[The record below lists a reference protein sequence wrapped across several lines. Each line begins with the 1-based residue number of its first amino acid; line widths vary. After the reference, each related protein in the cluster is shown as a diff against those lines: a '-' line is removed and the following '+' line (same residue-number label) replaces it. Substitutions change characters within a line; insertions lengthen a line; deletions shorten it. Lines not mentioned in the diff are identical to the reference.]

1 MRRWGAI
8 SDASGSADKGEGT
21 DTDSNTQIP
30 PADGDASPSPTGT
43 DRFQQLRYYWRRNR
57 VHLAVVTLFAIYP
70 PVYTLL
76 ISSPLGAEF
85 QLLMP
90 KITAM
95 TVVLYLGLFAISFD
109 FISGYTGYLSFGH
122 AAFFGIGAYA
132 VVLATQGK
140 IPLVPTGTPFMF
152 LLVLAAVLAA
162 IGAVLIGLV
171 SFRLTGVYF
180 AMITLGF
187 AQLGYELI
195 RNWNY
200 VSSNPRDGATVAG
213 DGLAIG
219 VPYVDAVSLR
229 VGRLAGDSFTNVL
242 GLGFDISATVISYY
256 MLGIV
261 VVICYYM
268 MRRILNSPFGSVMVA
283 IRENEERAQAIGYN
297 TYWYKL
303 GAFTL
308 SAFFAGIAGAIF
320 AAYARSVSP
329 ESTFHFLVT
338 ADALIAAIVGGFGT
352 LAGPLLGDL
361 IVRILEEILST
372 EAGALA
378 WYLRNVLG
386 ANILSLGV
394 GGVTVGGFIESVIA
408 GRAPLYVGIIFILFV
423 LYVPNGVLGTLYTRL
438 GGSAEEKLPAAMR
451 RYFR

>member
-8 SDASGSADKGEGT
+8 SDTSESADDSEGA
-21 DTDSNTQIP
+21 DTDREA
-30 PADGDASPSPTGT
+30 PAQSTGGRASSSPAGT
-43 DRFQQLRYYWRRNR
+43 DRFERLRYYWQTNR
-57 VHLAVVTLFAIYP
+57 VHFAVVALFAVYP

-90 KITAM
+90 KMTAM
-95 TVVLYLGLFAISFD
+95 IVVLYLGLFAISFD

-122 AAFFGIGAYA
+122 AVFFGIGAYA

-140 IPLVPTGTPFMF
+140 IPLVPAGTPFML

-162 IGAVLIGLV
+162 VGAVLIGLV

-200 VSSNPRDGATVAG
+200 VSPNPRDGATVAG

-219 VPYVDAVSLR
+219 VPYVDALSLR
-229 VGRLAGDSFTNVL
+229 VGRLAADSFTNVL
-242 GLGFDISATVISYY
+242 GLGFDISATVVSYY

-261 VVICYYM
+261 VVACYYM
-268 MRRILNSPFGSVMVA
+268 MRRILNSSFGSVMVA
-283 IRENEERAQAIGYN
+283 IRENEERARAIGYN

-308 SAFFAGIAGAIF
+308 SAVFAGIAGAIF

-329 ESTFHFLVT
+329 ESTFYFLVT
-338 ADALIAAIVGGFGT
+338 ADALIAAIIGGFGT
-352 LAGPLLGDL
+352 LAGPLFGDL
-361 IVRILEEILST
+361 LVRVLEEILST

-378 WYLRNVLG
+378 SYLRNALG
-386 ANILSLGV
+386 ADLLGIGV
-394 GGVTVGGFIESVIA
+394 GDVTVGSFIQSVIA

-423 LYVPNGVLGTLYTRL
+423 LYVPNGLLGTLYERL
-438 GGSAEEKLPAAMR
+438 GGSVEEKLPAAVR

>member
-1 MRRWGAI
+1 
-8 SDASGSADKGEGT
+8 
-21 DTDSNTQIP
+21 
-30 PADGDASPSPTGT
+30 
-43 DRFQQLRYYWRRNR
+43 
-57 VHLAVVTLFAIYP
+57 
-70 PVYTLL
+70 
-76 ISSPLGAEF
+76 
-85 QLLMP
+85 MP
-90 KITAM
+90 KITAVI
-95 TVVLYLGLFAISFD
+95 TVLYLGLFAISFD

-132 VVLATQGK
+132 VVLATHGK
-140 IPLVPTGTPFMF
+140 IPLVPSGTQFMI
-152 LLVLAAVLAA
+152 LLIIAALLAA

-200 VSSNPRDGATVAG
+200 VSPNPRGGATVAG

-219 VPYVDAVSLR
+219 VPYVDALNLR

-242 GLGFDISATVISYY
+242 GLGFDISATVVSYY

-261 VVICYYM
+261 VVVCYFT

-308 SAFFAGIAGAIF
+308 SAVFAGVAGAIF

-329 ESTFHFLVT
+329 ESTFYFLVT
-338 ADALIAAIVGGFGT
+338 ADALIAAVVGGFGT
-352 LAGPLLGDL
+352 LAGPLFGDSL
-361 IVRILEEILST
+361 VRVLEEVLST

-378 WYLRNVLG
+378 SYLRDALG
-386 ANILSLGV
+386 PELLDLGI
-394 GGVTVGGFIESVIA
+394 GGATVGGFIQSAIA
-408 GRAPLYVGIIFILFV
+408 GRAPLYVGIIFVLFV
-423 LYVPNGVLGTLYTRL
+423 LYVPNGLLGTLYARL
-438 GGSAEEKLPAAMR
+438 DGSAEEKLPAVIR
-451 RYFR
+451 RYLR